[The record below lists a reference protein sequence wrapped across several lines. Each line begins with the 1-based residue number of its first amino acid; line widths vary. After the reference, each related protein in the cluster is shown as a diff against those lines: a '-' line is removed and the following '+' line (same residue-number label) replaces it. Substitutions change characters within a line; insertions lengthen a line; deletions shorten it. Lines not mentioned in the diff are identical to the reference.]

1 MARWRRRCGTRG
13 ADGRNAKPIR
23 GAASIFLQ
31 NHSRSLYSTR
41 LDTQSSPKEPNHER
55 NGIAIDLTKVR
66 FMNSAGVGLRL
77 RIKKQGRLHS
87 MEVVFLNPQPNVLN
101 AVRTLR
107 LDQYLFGE
115 SGKGLPSGST

>member
-1 MARWRRRCGTRG
+1 
-13 ADGRNAKPIR
+13 
-23 GAASIFLQ
+23 
-31 NHSRSLYSTR
+31 
-41 LDTQSSPKEPNHER
+41 
-55 NGIAIDLTKVR
+55 
-66 FMNSAGVGLRL
+66 MNSAGVGLRL